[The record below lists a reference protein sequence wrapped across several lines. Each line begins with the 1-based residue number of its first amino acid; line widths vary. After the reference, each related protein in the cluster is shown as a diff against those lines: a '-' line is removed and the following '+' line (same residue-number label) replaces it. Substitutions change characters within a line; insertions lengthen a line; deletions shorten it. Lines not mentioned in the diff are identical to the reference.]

1 MKGTLRVIAGSVK
14 GLHLKTVPG
23 DSTRPITDVVK
34 EALFNIIASEI
45 QGNKVLDLFGG
56 TGAVSIEALSRGAE
70 SAVIIDK
77 SQTAASVIKKNLETA
92 RFTSRA
98 RVVCGDAFSYL
109 SSQPKIPF
117 DLIYIA
123 PPQYK
128 LMWQKALKLLDQN
141 PGWLG
146 ADGQIIVQINPIE
159 WAELALDN
167 LQVFDKRKYGDTLLV
182 FYERKDS
189 EQPQVSAE
197 GLAPKSKSMT
207 S

>member
-23 DSTRPITDVVK
+23 DSTRPITDIVK

-56 TGAVSIEALSRGAE
+56 TGAVSIEALSRGAK

-77 SQTAASVIKKNLETA
+77 SQTAVSIVKQNLDTA

-98 RVVCGDAFSYL
+98 KVICGDAFSYL
-109 SSQPKIPF
+109 SSQVKDSF

-128 LMWQKALKLLDQN
+128 LMWQKALKQLDLN

-146 ADGQIIVQINPIE
+146 ADGQVIVQINPNE
-159 WAELALDN
+159 WAELSLEN
-167 LQVFDKRKYGDTLLV
+167 LQVFDTRKYGDTLLV
-182 FYERKDS
+182 FYEHKAV
-189 EQPQVSAE
+189 EQVGE
-197 GLAPKSKSMT
+197 
-207 S
+207 

>member
-1 MKGTLRVIAGSVK
+1 MKGTLRVIAGTVK

-23 DSTRPITDVVK
+23 DSTRPITDIVK
-34 EALFNIIASEI
+34 EALFNIIAPEI

-70 SAVIIDK
+70 TAVIIDK
-77 SQTAASVIKKNLETA
+77 SQTAANVIKQNLETA

-98 RVVCGDAFSYL
+98 KVICGDAFSYL
-109 SSQPKIPF
+109 GGQVKDSF

-128 LMWQKALKLLDQN
+128 QMWQKALKLLDQN
-141 PGWLG
+141 LG
-146 ADGQIIVQINPIE
+146 CLDADGQVIVQINPNE
-159 WAELALDN
+159 WVELALEN

-182 FYERKDS
+182 FYEHKATQDS
-189 EQPQVSAE
+189 ED
-197 GLAPKSKSMT
+197 
-207 S
+207 

>member
-1 MKGTLRVIAGSVK
+1 MKGTLRVIAGTAK

-23 DSTRPITDVVK
+23 DATRPITDIVK
-34 EALFNIIASEI
+34 EALFNIIAPEI

-77 SQTAASVIKKNLETA
+77 SQTAASVIRQNLETA
-92 RFTSRA
+92 QFTKRA
-98 RVVCGDAFSYL
+98 KVICGDAFSYL
-109 SSQPKIPF
+109 SGQIKNPF

-128 LMWQKALKLLDQN
+128 EMWQKAIKLLDQT
-141 PGWLG
+141 PSWLG
-146 ADGQIIVQINPIE
+146 ADGQIIVQINPLE
-159 WAELALDN
+159 WAELPLEN

-182 FYERKDS
+182 FYEHKE
-189 EQPQVSAE
+189 EQANSA
-197 GLAPKSKSMT
+197 S
-207 S
+207 

>member
-56 TGAVSIEALSRGAE
+56 TGAVSIEALSRGAA

-77 SQTAASVIKKNLETA
+77 SQTAASVIKQNLETA

-98 RVVCGDAFSYL
+98 KVVCGDAFSYL
-109 SSQPKIPF
+109 SSQPKSPF

-141 PGWLG
+141 SGWLG
-146 ADGQIIVQINPIE
+146 ADGQIIVQINPNE

-182 FYERKDS
+182 FYERKEN
-189 EQPQVSAE
+189 EQPQV
-197 GLAPKSKSMT
+197 
-207 S
+207 

>member
-128 LMWQKALKLLDQN
+128 LMWQKALKLLDKN

-146 ADGQIIVQINPIE
+146 ADGQIIVQINPNE
-159 WAELALDN
+159 WAEPALDN

-182 FYERKDS
+182 FYERKEND
-189 EQPQVSAE
+189 QPQV
-197 GLAPKSKSMT
+197 
-207 S
+207 

>member
-98 RVVCGDAFSYL
+98 KVVCGDAFSYL
-109 SSQPKIPF
+109 SSQPKSPF

-146 ADGQIIVQINPIE
+146 ADGQIIVQINPNE
-159 WAELALDN
+159 WAEPALDN

-182 FYERKDS
+182 FYERKEND
-189 EQPQVSAE
+189 QPQV
-197 GLAPKSKSMT
+197 
-207 S
+207 

>member
-98 RVVCGDAFSYL
+98 KVVCGDAFSYL
-109 SSQPKIPF
+109 SSQPKSPF

-141 PGWLG
+141 SGWLG
-146 ADGQIIVQINPIE
+146 ADGQIIVQINPNE

-182 FYERKDS
+182 FYERKEN
-189 EQPQVSAE
+189 EQPQV
-197 GLAPKSKSMT
+197 
-207 S
+207 